1 MKRQNKDQKIM
12 KVKKRK
18 ASLKKSSIKGKINS
32 LVFGIIGIMLILLFI
47 LGFQSMKY
55 SSEYAGVLENISKI
69 TFIKTNSTQA
79 AKTIMNL
86 CSIGGSISESGY
98 TEMTEEMLTYLDDI
112 EKNIGTDPIYSQN
125 QNQMIPVRSSVE
137 DYAKAYN
144 DLVAACGD
152 NFSSAGAEY
161 AKSMVNH
168 ASFITIRAET
178 LLTYEI
184 AIVSRILCK

>member
-69 TFIKTNSTQA
+69 TFA
-79 AKTIMNL
+79 
-86 CSIGGSISESGY
+86 ISSWSFR
-98 TEMTEEMLTYLDDI
+98 I
-112 EKNIGTDPIYSQN
+112 N
-125 QNQMIPVRSSVE
+125 
-137 DYAKAYN
+137 
-144 DLVAACGD
+144 
-152 NFSSAGAEY
+152 NF
-161 AKSMVNH
+161 
-168 ASFITIRAET
+168 
-178 LLTYEI
+178 
-184 AIVSRILCK
+184 